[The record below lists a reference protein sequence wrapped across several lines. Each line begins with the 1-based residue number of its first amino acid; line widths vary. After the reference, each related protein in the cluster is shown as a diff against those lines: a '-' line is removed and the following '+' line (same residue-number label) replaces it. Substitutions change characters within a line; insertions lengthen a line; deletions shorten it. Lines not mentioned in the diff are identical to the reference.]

1 LLGIALCGAA
11 CAIIPPMKIKIAL
24 GQFLASKK
32 FMQPLLHELF

>member
-1 LLGIALCGAA
+1 MAH
-11 CAIIPPMKIKIAL
+11 PHPEKQEKIKIAL